1 MNRLNM
7 MSRLLIIIAA
17 ALVAAAC
24 DNPAADAGPEP
35 AATTTQIG
43 TAAADEQQPPSAG
56 TPSTEH
62 PYVQLPAIDA
72 YHDGEVVWFIHTES
86 SDEMMAK
93 MLTEMVDYPTL
104 HAAALGDIAPEK
116 AAKIYVFTN
125 GVDRSDAKPWGGG
138 PFHYQIDV
146 FDSVP
151 GEVGYSPLRNPH
163 KVTWAEQAQPRVLKT
178 EQEILEAEQKGELTI
193 EPTKM
198 IVNAP
203 IVDWPGRHDSV
214 GSQE

>member
-1 MNRLNM
+1 MNRLSSI
-7 MSRLLIIIAA
+7 SRLLVIAA
-17 ALVAAAC
+17 AAVIVAAC
-24 DNPAADAGPEP
+24 GNPSADADREP
-35 AATTTQIG
+35 SATTAQIG
-43 TAAADEQQPPSAG
+43 TAQAAEQQSSSAG
-56 TPSTEH
+56 TPSVEH

-72 YHDGEVVWFIHTES
+72 YCDGEVVWFIHTES

-104 HAAALGDIAPEK
+104 HAAALGEIAPEK

-125 GVDRSDAKPWGGG
+125 GIDRTDAKPWGGG

-151 GEVGYSPLRNPH
+151 GDAGYSPLRNPH
-163 KVTWAEQAQPRVLKT
+163 RVTWGGQAQPRVLKT

-203 IVDWPGRHDSV
+203 IVDWPGRRELMASN
-214 GSQE
+214 E